1 MFFWK
6 RKTEEQSSTSLPLV
20 QGKGDFQQGEHSGN
34 RPWRLEA
41 SRQESARPGAGGH
54 MTLYDM
60 RMDGCVLGLPA
71 GPWEHR
77 SNPARTRPVVYPPI
91 PRDLRGG
98 ERQVLQLTGKKRH
111 TEEIACPTSPS
122 LGFGGGP
129 GGSGPSGGRTE
140 VTPGRETG
148 EGQCQGQ
155 TCLCQGHPGSWLL
168 LTSAFPRAL
177 FCSPMYPP
185 QGIVGVPWFH

>member
-140 VTPGRETG
+140 VTPLEQAAGA
-148 EGQCQGQ
+148 
-155 TCLCQGHPGSWLL
+155 LL
-168 LTSAFPRAL
+168 LSRGLWAQD
-177 FCSPMYPP
+177 CSNRLIEDGL
-185 QGIVGVPWFH
+185 QASLGECRTFQVLH